1 MWIDA
6 ATVKCSMEFPQ
17 KLKLE
22 LPYDPV
28 ISISGIYSKKIKTLT
43 LKDTGTQYL

>member
-1 MWIDA
+1 M
-6 ATVKCSMEFPQ
+6 KYSMEFTQ

-28 ISISGIYSKKIKTLT
+28 ISILGIYPKKIKTLT
-43 LKDTGTQYL
+43 LKDTGTQYS